1 MGGLT
6 QITLTIVM
14 LVMERQILKK
24 SYNVLIMFLA
34 IYDGLTAVNIIIN
47 PFYVLGDAFSYPQ
60 NPILGEIVCL
70 FINSRKLVFQPIVF
84 SAFT

>member
-6 QITLTIVM
+6 QISYGIICAIFGNTLTIVM

-60 NPILGEIVCL
+60 NILKSWEKSSVA
-70 FINSRKLVFQPIVF
+70 S
-84 SAFT
+84 